1 MSCPICNDRR
11 SWPIPSAHD
20 PDAARLLAEAGTPAG
35 YEWRLCRRCGNAH
48 PSAPPDIQVLE
59 RLWTLKRGDEQLT
72 QAIEARDAAFRRLRV
87 ATELDGTRRVIA
99 RAEWIAR
106 LQTFVASLDEED
118 DRIAAARARLVDA
131 LARR

>member
-1 MSCPICNDRR
+1 MTDPLDQAWFALRDRLEAHSLELHNEVHTYPTPI
-11 SWPIPSAHD
+11 
-20 PDAARLLAEAGTPAG
+20 AR
-35 YEWRLCRRCGNAH
+35 C
-48 PSAPPDIQVLE
+48 
-59 RLWTLKRGDEQLT
+59 DEQLT